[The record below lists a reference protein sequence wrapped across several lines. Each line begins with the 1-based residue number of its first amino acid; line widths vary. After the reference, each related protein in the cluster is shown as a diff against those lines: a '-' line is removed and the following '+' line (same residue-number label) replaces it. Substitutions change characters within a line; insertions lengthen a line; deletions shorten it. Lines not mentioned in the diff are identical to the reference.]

1 MSTKATKKGEVSV
14 YDAYPALRKY
24 PLIIQVLL
32 ENRDDRGVSCISQK
46 EIAKKI
52 GLTQTAISKYL
63 RRLEQHDMCIEKISP
78 ARYIVR
84 RVNML
89 QYGPVSKVIAFH
101 NLAVN
106 DENFLLLDFKHQV
119 RKLGFAKEAVL
130 MAKHYVLQ
138 YLYSVVQLDD

>member
-1 MSTKATKKGEVSV
+1 MSTNEKSV
-14 YDAYPALRKY
+14 YNLYPALIKY
-24 PLIIQVLL
+24 PVIIKVLL
-32 ENRDDRGVSCISQK
+32 ENKDEKGVSCISQK
-46 EIAKKI
+46 EIAKRI

-63 RRLEQHDMCIEKISP
+63 RRLERDDKCIEKISP

-106 DENFLLLDFKHQV
+106 DEDFLLLDFKEQV
-119 RKLGFAKEAVL
+119 NQLGFSKEAVL

-138 YLYSVVQLDD
+138 YLYSTKEEKD